1 MESPLRTD
9 NGIVWTSNEHC
20 PALDGLRG
28 LAILMVSVYR
38 FGRELDPASHPAI
51 AVVRRLVPVGQYGVD
66 LFFVLSGFLITGIL
80 LRSKDRPHYYRNFI
94 ARRALRIFPLY
105 FASLLLGL
113 IVLPQLF
120 GTDMFD
126 KARDQQLYLWT
137 YTTNLRMSWLNSWC
151 FGPFDHFWSLAVE
164 EHFYLVWPAILCFTR
179 QRLLWVCLT
188 LILTV
193 LVGRTLAATNPA
205 FGVAVETLTL
215 FRLDA
220 LCMGGALALL
230 ILKYEHHEALRRKS
244 LWVMLG
250 LLPVLLALLL
260 TGRKVLALPSTICPA
275 FMAAGMVVLLLSQRS
290 SLVAQIF
297 QNRGLKFLGKY
308 SYGMYVVQ
316 LPLATALT
324 PRSLAFV
331 LPEDPILSATV
342 YVAFMIMLTI
352 LAALGTYFLIER
364 PFLKMKSAFH

>member
-1 MESPLRTD
+1 
-9 NGIVWTSNEHC
+9 
-20 PALDGLRG
+20 
-28 LAILMVSVYR
+28 
-38 FGRELDPASHPAI
+38 
-51 AVVRRLVPVGQYGVD
+51 
-66 LFFVLSGFLITGIL
+66 
-80 LRSKDRPHYYRNFI
+80 
-94 ARRALRIFPLY
+94 
-105 FASLLLGL
+105 
-113 IVLPQLF
+113 
-120 GTDMFD
+120 
-126 KARDQQLYLWT
+126 
-137 YTTNLRMSWLNSWC
+137 
-151 FGPFDHFWSLAVE
+151 
-164 EHFYLVWPAILCFTR
+164 
-179 QRLLWVCLT
+179 
-188 LILTV
+188 
-193 LVGRTLAATNPA
+193 
-205 FGVAVETLTL
+205 
-215 FRLDA
+215 
-220 LCMGGALALL
+220 
-230 ILKYEHHEALRRKS
+230 
-244 LWVMLG
+244 MLG